1 MMDEHI
7 GLYTLLKEFDAICR
21 KHHIV
26 YYLEGGSLLGAV
38 RHRGFLPWDDDVDL
52 CMNRDNWHKL
62 LSVIDDELAP
72 NRELYCYERFPN
84 YLRET
89 VKYTNLDSTVIFP
102 NHILD
107 GNACGQ
113 HIDLFIM
120 DPAPNDP
127 RELEEYRALAHVYS
141 ELMTPV
147 YVMCEGIA
155 GYSELYA
162 KYKAIMDEKGREY
175 TLNLIREK
183 LYSIP
188 DDDTVTTYYLRWGNN
203 HRFFEKD
210 FFGEPIDLPFEDQL
224 FPAPSKYYRF
234 LRAEFGDSWMMVPE
248 EAAQVDHK
256 TYDNYT
262 VPCRVFMA
270 DYTPFID
277 FGKAE
282 SRFKS
287 RKALNLEKLA
297 YTQKNKQNTAQ
308 MACLLREME
317 LGDMLHGLTGEQKNL
332 LATRDYPALAGSLTP
347 YVEAQL
353 SAELYK
359 NGMALP
365 VVEEVLYAASLSYT
379 MTGRFSIG
387 EKLLLVNKGKVT
399 SPRLEELSELILAT
413 RSCMLAG
420 EEERYQDGIRLC
432 ETFLAKYPGQFNM
445 EAYLVARGIDS
456 GADGASLSAKLETLS
471 EINPESDEVMKLWG
485 DLLTREGKG
494 EEAEAWY
501 KKCASVT
508 HNGLYC
514 MELSAY
520 LPRKRG

>member
-162 KYKAIMDEKGREY
+162 KYKAIMDEKGRE
-175 TLNLIREK
+175 
-183 LYSIP
+183 
-188 DDDTVTTYYLRWGNN
+188 
-203 HRFFEKD
+203 
-210 FFGEPIDLPFEDQL
+210 
-224 FPAPSKYYRF
+224 
-234 LRAEFGDSWMMVPE
+234 
-248 EAAQVDHK
+248 
-256 TYDNYT
+256 
-262 VPCRVFMA
+262 
-270 DYTPFID
+270 
-277 FGKAE
+277 
-282 SRFKS
+282 
-287 RKALNLEKLA
+287 
-297 YTQKNKQNTAQ
+297 
-308 MACLLREME
+308 
-317 LGDMLHGLTGEQKNL
+317 
-332 LATRDYPALAGSLTP
+332 
-347 YVEAQL
+347 
-353 SAELYK
+353 
-359 NGMALP
+359 
-365 VVEEVLYAASLSYT
+365 
-379 MTGRFSIG
+379 
-387 EKLLLVNKGKVT
+387 
-399 SPRLEELSELILAT
+399 
-413 RSCMLAG
+413 
-420 EEERYQDGIRLC
+420 
-432 ETFLAKYPGQFNM
+432 
-445 EAYLVARGIDS
+445 
-456 GADGASLSAKLETLS
+456 
-471 EINPESDEVMKLWG
+471 
-485 DLLTREGKG
+485 
-494 EEAEAWY
+494 
-501 KKCASVT
+501 
-508 HNGLYC
+508 
-514 MELSAY
+514 
-520 LPRKRG
+520 